1 MCKNTWLSAWI
12 KFGLKAEPLL
22 TFKCVSVRA
31 TEQTDTF
38 LNDVWWVFSGLI
50 RSRRTNRRARA
61 LNCDWSATKE
71 HPHHTPTIITPAAP
85 TVRLWGF
92 KLSSGLNDQTAWQQ
106 NLHLASSSELQTHRV
121 LYISCRLY
129 FFTKASN
136 TVQRKSRYKTTDLY
150 LIR

>member
-12 KFGLKAEPLL
+12 KLGLKAEPLL

-50 RSRRTNRRARA
+50 RSRRTNTQTGQSFKLWLISNKR
-61 LNCDWSATKE
+61 
-71 HPHHTPTIITPAAP
+71 TPPP
-85 TVRLWGF
+85 SLHQQLRLWGF

-106 NLHLASSSELQTHRV
+106 NLNLASSSELQTHRV